1 MTMTHDEL
9 VAKRNAIK
17 AKGNWDSTKPHY
29 GPKYVAVKPAKITYK
44 IQMRECGDVNFY
56 TIDHLNSKKKAEHYL
71 KEYQAYKPNNEFI
84 IVEYKGE

>member
-1 MTMTHDEL
+1 MTMSHDEL

-17 AKGNWDSTKPHY
+17 AKGNWDSTKPYY
-29 GPKYVAVKPAKITYK
+29 GAKYVVSKPQKTTYK
-44 IQMRECGDVNFY
+44 IQERHCGDVNFY

-71 KEYQAYKPNNEFI
+71 KEYQAYKPENEFK